1 METLTIAQAEYI
13 LDLALSTT
21 KEETN
26 SLYSVVE
33 QLANM
38 KYFKNEAARSGAVHG
53 IANHEDA
60 IEQIFIDNGYV
71 ASAQWRRESTSLTA
85 INRKM
90 LKTWVNNGMCDGE
103 DELTSIIPP
112 GTYVS
117 QPFGTHDNPDFVIR
131 DIRGRLFAI
140 EAKSAKTPS
149 PMYNSGGLKQNFIYI
164 FSNEKNDCTIIYMG
178 SDIVTIEQQKLIN
191 DHIKRAREQ
200 DNELNRRLKELDNN
214 NRGISYYTRPMIE
227 QKGGSA
233 KTDYF
238 SHTNKSNAKNNVLDF
253 VS

>member
-1 METLTIAQAEYI
+1 MIITQIILLRMTTRIAPI
-13 LDLALSTT
+13 LQ
-21 KEETN
+21 ETN
-26 SLYSVVE
+26 SLYSVVDK
-33 QLANM
+33 LANM
-38 KYFKNEAARSGAVHG
+38 KYFENEAAHSGAVHG

-60 IEQIFIDNGYV
+60 IERIFNDNGYV
-71 ASAQWRRESTSLTA
+71 ASTQWNQASKSIMA

-90 LKTWVNNGMCDGE
+90 LKTWVNSGMCDGE
-103 DELTSIIPP
+103 DELNSIILP

-140 EAKSAKTPS
+140 EAKSAKTHY
-149 PMYNSGGLKQNFIYI
+149 PMYNSGGLKQNFIYV
-164 FSNEKNDCTIIYMG
+164 FSNEKNDSTVIYMG

-227 QKGGSA
+227 QKGGTA
-233 KTDYF
+233 QTDYF
-238 SHTNKSNAKNNVLDF
+238 SHANTYKAKNNVLEF